1 MAGSSIYPAVQNMV
15 LAARALGLGTTL
27 TTRHMLYEK
36 EADAAL
42 GLPAG
47 VHSYA
52 ILPIGWPMGKFG
64 PVGRGPLKEI
74 VYQDRW
80 GEPYAGV

>member
-1 MAGSSIYPAVQNMV
+1 MV

-27 TTRHMLYEK
+27 TTRHMLFEK

-42 GLPAG
+42 GLPERRALLRHPSDRLSDG
-47 VHSYA
+47 QVRPGQA
-52 ILPIGWPMGKFG
+52 
-64 PVGRGPLKEI
+64 RGPLNEI

-80 GEPYAGV
+80 GEPYRGV